1 MVRQII
7 TWWLSPDPVV
17 RDSWP
22 ADIRVKY
29 LPYCILGF
37 TAGDPGY
44 IISKMADDGVG
55 FVIDHLFAL
64 YSISDR

>member
-1 MVRQII
+1 MVRQI
-7 TWWLSPDPVV
+7 LPD
-17 RDSWP
+17 DSAQILWCVTH
-22 ADIRVKY
+22 DQRTSE
-29 LPYCILGF
+29 YCILGF

-44 IISKMADDGVG
+44 IITKMADDAVG